1 VGLIQRLEAKGFGPF
16 CFFEPRQADF
26 QKNLLFF
33 TWNLALGLLIKY
45 QIVVAM
51 GNM

>member
-16 CFFEPRQADF
+16 CFFEPRQADS
-26 QKNLLFF
+26 QKKLRFF
-33 TWNLALGLLIKY
+33 TWILALVVLVKH

-51 GNM
+51 GN

>member
-1 VGLIQRLEAKGFGPF
+1 VGLIQRLEVKGFGPF
-16 CFFEPRQADF
+16 CFFEPRQADS

-33 TWNLALGLLIKY
+33 TWILALVLLIKY

-51 GNM
+51 GN